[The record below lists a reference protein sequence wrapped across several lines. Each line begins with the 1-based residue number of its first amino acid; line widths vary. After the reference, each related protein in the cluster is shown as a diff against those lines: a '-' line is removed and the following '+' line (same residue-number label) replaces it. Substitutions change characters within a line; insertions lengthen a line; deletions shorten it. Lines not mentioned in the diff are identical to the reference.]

1 MENYSIVLFIMAI
14 MIVLSAVAS
23 RIKIPY
29 PILLVLAGI
38 GIGFI
43 PGIPSITLNPEV
55 IFLIF
60 LPPLLYDAAFNISF
74 KQLRRDWA
82 TVSSLAISLVFLTT
96 TAIAVLAY
104 FLIPGLDWPLAFA
117 LGAIL
122 SPPDAVAATNVT
134 KGLGLSHRTLTILE
148 GESLVNDA
156 SGLIAYRFAVA
167 AIAGAGFTFWNAYL
181 QFFVVVAGGCVVGIL
196 FGLLLAYFLRRV
208 YGNSLIAISAMALA
222 PFVAYL
228 LAEEFHVSGVLAVVV
243 LGVTL
248 SQYTGRLFPT
258 ATKMQN
264 KSFWDVIIFLLN
276 GLVFI
281 LIGLEFPQVVSSIDH
296 EAILPLIGYSF
307 LLSFVMLVIRVMWIF
322 GHNNNLER
330 AIARRNYFPDRRR
343 FRFYSDEKIDWKDA
357 LIIGWS
363 GMRGIVSLA
372 SALALPLTL
381 TDGSVFP
388 ERNTLIFVA
397 VVVVLITL
405 VVQGLTLPFLVR
417 FLGVNDG
424 KPANA

>member
-14 MIVLSAVAS
+14 MIVLSAVAT

-38 GIGFI
+38 GIGYL
-43 PGIPSITLNPEV
+43 PGIPAITLNPEV
-55 IFLIF
+55 VFLIF
-60 LPPLLYDAAFNISF
+60 LPPLLHDAAFTISF
-74 KQLRRDWA
+74 RELRNNWP

-96 TAIAVLAY
+96 TAIAVTTHY
-104 FLIPGLDWPLAFA
+104 LIPALNWPMAFA

-167 AIAGAGFTFWNAYL
+167 AIAGAGFRFFNAYF
-181 QFFVVVAGGCVVGIL
+181 QFLIVVIGGVGVGIL
-196 FGLLLAYFLRRV
+196 FGLVLAYFLRRV
-208 YGNSLIAISAMALA
+208 YGNSLIAISAMAVS
-222 PFVAYL
+222 PFIAYL
-228 LAEEFHVSGVLAVVV
+228 LAEEVHVSGVLAVVV
-243 LGVTL
+243 LGITL
-248 SQYTGRLFPT
+248 SQYTNRLFPT
-258 ATKMQN
+258 SVKNQN

-281 LIGLEFPQVVSSIDH
+281 LIGLQFPQVVKSIDH
-296 EAILPLIGYSF
+296 DAILPLIGFSF
-307 LLSFVMLVIRVMWIF
+307 LVSIIMLLIRMWWVF
-322 GHNNNLER
+322 GHNNNLEK
-330 AIARRNYFPDRRR
+330 AINKRKLFPQRQGR
-343 FRFYSDEKIDWKDA
+343 FRFYTDEKIDWRDA
-357 LIIGWS
+357 LVIGWA

-381 TDGSVFP
+381 NEGKAFP
-388 ERNTLIFVA
+388 ERNTLIFIS

-405 VVQGLTLPFLVR
+405 VVQGLSLPFLVR
-417 FLGVNDG
+417 FLKMGEEST
-424 KPANA
+424 KP

>member
-1 MENYSIVLFIMAI
+1 MAI

-29 PILLVLAGI
+29 PIVLVMAGI

-43 PGIPSITLNPEV
+43 PGIPAITLNPEV
-55 IFLIF
+55 VFLIF
-60 LPPLLYDAAFNISF
+60 LPPLLYDAAFNISVPQF
-74 KQLRRDWA
+74 RSNLA
-82 TVSSLAISLVFLTT
+82 TIGTLAISLVFLTT
-96 TAIAVLAY
+96 TAIAVTTY
-104 FLIPGLDWPLAFA
+104 YLIPGMTWPLAFV

-167 AIAGAGFTFWNAYL
+167 AIAGAGFTLWNAYL
-181 QFFVVVAGGCVVGIL
+181 QFLLVVAGGVLVGVL
-196 FGLLLAYFLRRV
+196 FGRVLVFFLKRV

-222 PFVAYL
+222 PFIAYE
-228 LAEEFHVSGVLAVVV
+228 LAEVVHVSGVLAVVV
-243 LGVTL
+243 LGITL
-248 SQYTGRLFPT
+248 SLYTNKLFPA
-258 ATKMQN
+258 ATKTQN
-264 KSFWDVIIFLLN
+264 KSFWDILIFLLN

-281 LIGLEFPQVVSSIDH
+281 LIGLQFPQVVKSIDH
-296 EAILPLIGYSF
+296 AAILPLIGFGF
-307 LLSFVMLVIRVMWIF
+307 LLSFIMFIIRILWVF
-322 GHNNNLER
+322 GHNNNLKK
-330 AIARRNYFPDRRR
+330 AINRRNQNPGRPQR
-343 FRFYSDEKIDWKDA
+343 FRMYSNEKIDWKDA

-372 SALALPLTL
+372 SALALPLTMS
-381 TDGSVFP
+381 DGTAFP
-388 ERNTLIFVA
+388 ERNTLIFMS

-405 VVQGLTLPFLVR
+405 VVQGLSLPLLVR
-417 FLGVNDG
+417 FLRMGEREKQDYVQEN
-424 KPANA
+424 